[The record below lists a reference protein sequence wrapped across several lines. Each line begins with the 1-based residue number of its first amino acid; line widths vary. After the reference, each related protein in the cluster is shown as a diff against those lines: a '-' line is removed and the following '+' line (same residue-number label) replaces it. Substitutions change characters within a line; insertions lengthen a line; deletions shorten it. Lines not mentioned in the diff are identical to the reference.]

1 MFKTPIITSQGK
13 TLHLKALTGKILKFT
28 TIRMGSGIVAASDN
42 PSAFTELKNETVS
55 MDCTSATPSLVDGVA
70 NLQCTFY
77 NNVVTEGFNWTEC
90 GIFAEDPDTKEEVLY
105 AYTYT
110 SKNESQYIPPLEAEV
125 VEKVITIPIDIAGCD
140 KIEFIVSSS
149 NLFVTL
155 DKFQEA
161 VQTLKTENVPTVEE
175 LPNADAPTAPGA
187 VITHERLYIKI

>member
-28 TIRMGSGIVAASDN
+28 TIRMGSGIVETTDT
-42 PSAFTELKNETVS
+42 PSVFTELKNETVR
-55 MDCTSATPSLVDGVA
+55 MECTSATHALVEDVA

-77 NNVVTEGFNWTEC
+77 NNMVLEGFNWTEC

-125 VEKVITIPIDIAGCD
+125 VEKVITIPIDIEGCD
-140 KIEFIVSSS
+140 KIEFVVSGS
-149 NLFVTL
+149 NLFVTQ
-155 DKFQEA
+155 DKFNET
-161 VQTLKTENVPTVEE
+161 VDSLKAENVPTIEE
-175 LPNADAPTAPGA
+175 LPEADAPTAPGA
-187 VITHERLYIKI
+187 VIAHERLYIKI

>member
-28 TIRMGSGIVAASDN
+28 TIRMGSGIVEASDN
-42 PSAFTELKNETVS
+42 PSVFTALKNETVS
-55 MDCTSATPSLVDGVA
+55 MDCTSATHALVEGVA

-77 NNVVTEGFNWTEC
+77 NNMVTVGFNWTEC

-125 VEKVITIPIDIAGCD
+125 VEKVITIPIDIEGCD
-140 KIEFIVSSS
+140 KIEFVVSSS
-149 NLFVTL
+149 NLFVTQT
-155 DKFQEA
+155 KFNEV
-161 VQTLKTENVPTVEE
+161 VQSLKTENIPTTEE

-187 VITHERLYIKI
+187 VIANARLYIKI

>member
-1 MFKTPIITSQGK
+1 MFRTPTITSQGK

-28 TIRMGSGIVAASDN
+28 TIRMGSGIVEASDN
-42 PSAFTELKNETVS
+42 PSVFTELKNETVK
-55 MDCTSATPSLVDGVA
+55 MDCTSATHSLVDGVA

-77 NNVVTEGFNWTEC
+77 NNVVEEGFNWTEC
-90 GIFAEDPDTKEEVLY
+90 GIFAEDPDSKEEVLY

-110 SKNESQYIPPLEAEV
+110 SKNESQFIPPSEAEV
-125 VEKVITIPIDIAGCD
+125 VEKVITIPIDIEGCD

-155 DKFQEA
+155 DKFHKTVEG
-161 VQTLKTENVPTVEE
+161 LKAENVPTVEE

-187 VITHERLYIKI
+187 VIANARLYIKI